1 MRPEKNP
8 SFVAGSV
15 VKGVKE
21 KSWPYF
27 MGKLLTLAEFFI
39 SLYQFT
45 KILKP

>member
-15 VKGVKE
+15 VKGEE

-39 SLYQFT
+39 SLSNSPKY
-45 KILKP
+45 